1 MATFIKARLK
11 KSNDQMNIVKY
22 RVAANNT
29 EYHTKSQLFFLIT
42 IIPKFIMTRQLFHVK
57 NVCRI

>member
-22 RVAANNT
+22 RVYANNT
-29 EYHTKSQLFFLIT
+29 EYEKCQNC
-42 IIPKFIMTRQLFHVK
+42 HV
-57 NVCRI
+57 